1 MIKEREKEIIEKKA
15 FIKKIEEALFL
26 DHDRSGVKAVNHIEY
41 ATNQEVIVIEYDG
54 GHMAWINVT
63 ANSNGAN
70 MREIAGEVYGA
81 GSIGHFE
88 PQKELR
94 EKLINLMRE
103 EKED

>member
-1 MIKEREKEIIEKKA
+1 MIKEREKEIIEKKG

-26 DHDRSGVKAVNHIEY
+26 DHDRSGVKAVNYIEY
-41 ATNQEVIVIEYDG
+41 ATNQEVIVIEYYG

-88 PQKELR
+88 PK
-94 EKLINLMRE
+94 KDFRE
-103 EKED
+103 ELISRMRKEKM